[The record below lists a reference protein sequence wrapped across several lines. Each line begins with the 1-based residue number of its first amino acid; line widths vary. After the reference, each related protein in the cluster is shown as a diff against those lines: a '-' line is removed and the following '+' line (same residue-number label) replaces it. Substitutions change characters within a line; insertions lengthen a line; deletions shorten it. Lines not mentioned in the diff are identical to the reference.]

1 MTNMSLTR
9 IVLFIVLGLVIFL
22 VVLLLL
28 VFLVLVVLIRTIG
41 NEMLRAPTI
50 IAFSLLLVGKSP
62 LHKLVS
68 LSFQPLLVLPHE
80 QSNITNLTGRHFIIF
95 IIT

>member
-9 IVLFIVLGLVIFL
+9 IVFLFVLGLVIFL

-28 VFLVLVVLIRTIG
+28 VFLVLFVLIRTIG
-41 NEMLRAPTI
+41 NEMLRASII
-50 IAFSLLLVGKSP
+50 IALSLLLVGERSF
-62 LHKLVS
+62 HKLVP

-80 QSNITNLTGRHFIIF
+80 QSNITNLTRRHFII
-95 IIT
+95 T